1 MMGYFLKVFSEAGA
15 SAGTSLLAF
24 VTTLHCAL
32 TVLRKYRSHPKG
44 KAGLILVPSLAFAVS
59 PWFLS
64 SYLWLGVI
72 FATHVLWFVA
82 CEKLLPPLVAPKK
95 PAGSTT
101 RGTAKAAPPARP
113 AASAAVPA
121 PKGGFHQV
129 PVLAVLADTPDIR
142 TFRFA
147 RPPGFGFK
155 PGQFAM
161 VKVDLDGKTLARC
174 YSISSSPSA
183 SGYLE
188 ISVRKQGQ
196 VSGFLHATLRP
207 GMTLSVKGPGG
218 SFVYPQG
225 SRPIVLL
232 AAGIGITP
240 LLCMLRHALD
250 SEPTRPVTLLFS
262 AKTEKHVPFLYD
274 LRLLARRHPLFRL
287 AIALSQGSDKPE
299 YYSGRINRNLVEA
312 VVENP
317 LESVYLICGP
327 LQMIE
332 DSVGLL
338 ESLGVPRAQIL
349 FEKFEAAAAS
359 ASAASATSMAPVEA
373 SVPVPI
379 LAGQDDDAQ
388 AAESGAEAAPAT
400 GGHTLRFKRCNK
412 IVVASADQSILDAAD
427 AAGIDIP
434 SMCRAGACGTCRTRV
449 LEGEVEGAF
458 DMIDEE
464 ERAQGY
470 VLSCVARPVKN
481 CVIDA

>member
-1 MMGYFLKVFSEAGA
+1 MTGYFVKVFSEAGA

-24 VTTLHCAL
+24 VTTLHSSL
-32 TVLRKYRSHPKG
+32 TVLRKYRSHPRG
-44 KAGLILVPSLAFAVS
+44 KAGLILAPSLAFAVS

-72 FATHVLWFVA
+72 LVTHVLWFVA
-82 CEKLLPPLVAPKK
+82 CEKLVPPLVAPKK
-95 PAGSTT
+95 AAGPPGPGKAPA
-101 RGTAKAAPPARP
+101 AAARP
-113 AASAAVPA
+113 ATTAPA

-129 PVLAVLADTPDIR
+129 PVLAVLAETPDIR

-147 RPPGFGFK
+147 RPPGFDFK

-161 VKVDLDGKTLARC
+161 VKVDLDGKPLARC

-196 VSGFLHATLRP
+196 VSGFLHATIRP
-207 GMTLSVKGPGG
+207 GMMLSVKGPGG
-218 SFVYPQG
+218 TFVYPQG

-240 LLCMLRHALD
+240 LLCMLRHVLD

-262 AKTEKHVPFLYD
+262 AKTEKHVPFLYE

-332 DSVGLL
+332 DSVLLL
-338 ESLGVPRAQIL
+338 ESLGVPPAQVL

-359 ASAASATSMAPVEA
+359 ASAATTAPAEA
-373 SVPVPI
+373 QVPVAV
-379 LAGQDDDAQ
+379 LAGNDDDAPDT
-388 AAESGAEAAPAT
+388 EGGSEGAPPT
-400 GGHTLRFKRCNK
+400 DSHTLRFKRCNK
-412 IVVASADQSILDAAD
+412 VVVVSADQSILDAAD
-427 AAGIDIP
+427 AAGVEIP

-449 LEGEVEGAF
+449 LEGEVAGDF
-458 DMIDEE
+458 DMIEEE